1 MQDLLQVSKVYK
13 GLYKNVYI
21 FIYGP
26 LLRYEMYL
34 KHRFW
39 WQNTNISLCSVPKS
53 QWRMK
58 FLPGSVE
65 RSVRSLNP
73 SRATGQI
80 EFRPESRKRAQPVL
94 AIPFETILYAS
105 AMGVNRRNGKLLTSF
120 LCTKNSKRQAIK
132 GRRELM
138 LLTLLEPSTRSPS
151 VVCFTKLRDMDSRE
165 ASSMVE
171 NLPC

>member
-1 MQDLLQVSKVYK
+1 
-13 GLYKNVYI
+13 
-21 FIYGP
+21 
-26 LLRYEMYL
+26 
-34 KHRFW
+34 
-39 WQNTNISLCSVPKS
+39 
-53 QWRMK
+53 MK
-58 FLPGSVE
+58 FLPASVE

-132 GRRELM
+132 GRRKLM

-165 ASSMVE
+165 ASSNGWKPTLLIAAFVLSWTTKDLQCTKC
-171 NLPC
+171 LPLGRKVIY